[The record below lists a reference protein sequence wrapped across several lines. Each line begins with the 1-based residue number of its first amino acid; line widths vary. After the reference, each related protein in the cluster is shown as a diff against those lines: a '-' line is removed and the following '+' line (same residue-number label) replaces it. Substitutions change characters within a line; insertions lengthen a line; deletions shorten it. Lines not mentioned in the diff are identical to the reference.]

1 MRVDSARRKFN
12 SPFNRFQASDSSFFR
27 IRFKNRRTVPPGTPG
42 AERGRRGRGKPGA
55 SVKWAPDCAGF
66 ADRRYRHSPIP
77 AQKAAR
83 RASSHQKPG
92 PSVAAATECP
102 AADTDAPGF
111 SRGPAARLPTLPD
124 SRASA
129 SAGPRHKKGARRP
142 EWDDGRLAL
151 WFCSS
156 VVQLLV
162 EETL

>member
-1 MRVDSARRKFN
+1 MQVDSARRKFN

-42 AERGRRGRGKPGA
+42 AERERRGRGKTGSVGKVGA
-55 SVKWAPDCAGF
+55 GLRLNRRPSVKRSPRCAGF

-92 PSVAAATECP
+92 PSVAAAAECP

-111 SRGPAARLPTLPD
+111 SRSPAARLPTLPV
-124 SRASA
+124 SRAVT
-129 SAGPRHKKGARRP
+129 GPRHKKGARRP

-151 WFCSS
+151 WF
-156 VVQLLV
+156 
-162 EETL
+162 